1 MNNIL
6 LTGANGFLGGN
17 ILKNLKS
24 SNKFIKTDLNN
35 LDISNFKNVRIFLP
49 IKK

>member
-6 LTGANGFLGGN
+6 LTGANGFL
-17 ILKNLKS
+17 IMEIYQKPPKS

-35 LDISNFKNVRIFLP
+35 LDISNFKKCKYFYQ
-49 IKK
+49 